1 MAGGRP
7 TKYKTEHCDVARAMA
22 KLGAT
27 DVELAGAL
35 KVSVA
40 TINLWKVQHP
50 EFSASVKVDKA
61 VADGKVVES
70 LYKRAMGYSVTE
82 EDIRVIDGKI
92 VRSEVTKHYP
102 PDPTAMIFWLKNRDK
117 ANWRDK
123 HEFEHSGGIS
133 VVKIDGTDEA
143 L

>member
-7 TKYKTEHCDVARAMA
+7 TKYKPEFCKIGVAMA

-27 DVELAGAL
+27 DADLASEFA
-35 KVSVA
+35 VSIA
-40 TINLWKVQHP
+40 TINLWKVKHP
-50 EFSASVKVDKA
+50 EFSESVKVDKA
-61 VADGKVVES
+61 VADQKVVES
-70 LYKRAMGYSVTE
+70 LFKRAMGYTVTE
-82 EDIRVIDGKI
+82 EEIKVIDGKI
-92 VRSEVTKHYP
+92 ERVEVTKHYP
-102 PDPTAMIFWLKNRDK
+102 PDPTSMIFWLKNRDK

-133 VVKIDGTDEA
+133 VVQANELDEK